1 MGLFDKL
8 LKEGEKLIKEGEKL
22 VKEVATEENKDKAR
36 ELFGKVKETF
46 SDEIDVIKEAAK
58 EFKEKQ
64 KEEEEKKASVSYEFI
79 EDGKTCR
86 ERILECLAAEFPQ
99 YHVEE
104 GVSPRE
110 MGGTGRFMDYSL
122 VIVDENDIVRLIIM
136 LIGKTT
142 CYHREYRWSRE
153 FAEERNIPFINF
165 INHYPN
171 RPEYISE
178 RLHKYL

>member
-1 MGLFDKL
+1 MPVQDTEYTVKFDWKQWKRLFPF
-8 LKEGEKLIKEGEKL
+8 LKPY
-22 VKEVATEENKDKAR
+22 
-36 ELFGKVKETF
+36 
-46 SDEIDVIKEAAK
+46 
-58 EFKEKQ
+58 
-64 KEEEEKKASVSYEFI
+64 KKTI
-79 EDGKTCR
+79 
-86 ERILECLAAEFPQ
+86 
-99 YHVEE
+99 
-104 GVSPRE
+104 
-110 MGGTGRFMDYSL
+110 
-122 VIVDENDIVRLIIM
+122 IIM